1 MKLDD
6 FMLYWSE
13 VKDSFGLDYGRG
25 GIRYT
30 RADLIRGILEDKKLQ
45 LLDFA
50 TSLYAYDLFAQTLYT
65 HNFLNQVGY
74 MHWHSPELPG
84 VTGLHSTSGRRVCPA
99 LLPTMLLYNPASDRC
114 QSDDEPDRCFRV
126 VPKELAVWM
135 RNIGAFKAR
144 VDAVREE
151 ANFLIGVPQ
160 PRMSDEGAINLL
172 QEKYMF
178 EHQQLDA
185 QIKLG
190 ESKRRVLNF

>member
-1 MKLDD
+1 MKLVE
-6 FMLYWSE
+6 FMLHWSE

-30 RADLIRGILEDKKLQ
+30 RADLIRGFLEDKKLP

-65 HNFLNQVGY
+65 HNFLNQVGFL
-74 MHWHSPELPG
+74 HWHSPELPR
-84 VTGLHSTSGRRVCPA
+84 VTGLLSTSGRRVCPA
-99 LLPTMLLYNPASDRC
+99 LLPTMLLYYPAADRY
-114 QSDDEPDRCFRV
+114 QNDDEPDRCFRV
-126 VPKELAVWM
+126 VPKEIDVWI
-135 RNIGAFKAR
+135 RNIGAFKER

-160 PRMSDEGAINLL
+160 SRLSDEGAINLL
-172 QEKYMF
+172 QEKYAF

-185 QIKLG
+185 QIKRG
-190 ESKRRVLNF
+190 ESKGRVLNF